1 MPNIALIAGNLVSDS
16 GVDIST
22 ANAQSYARLHSG
34 RDFPNGTLI
43 ETTIDYSVTNG
54 DPWVLEITGNS
65 YGSLVP
71 FNLTYQGYIYNN
83 TTINVGGTSVGTNI
97 TGMSFFNYNGKLC
110 FWFPYLSYWQGFNV
124 YVYTALGGRK
134 ENRVTAISNV
144 AKPAGITKEISMT
157 FQQVVRTSSSTVGTT
172 NYVSKFTGNG
182 ILADSQI
189 FDNGTNVGIGTA
201 SPFSK
206 FTISGTASTSQISIV
221 NTEGGHFILRSGI
234 PGVSNNGASFV
245 IANVDGS
252 NQNTRMVI
260 SAAGDV
266 GVNTT
271 SPAGK
276 LDVVGASTYLGIG
289 SSSDTFLF
297 LRGYNGGLI
306 RFQTNTGFSGT
317 YNGLGITTNSNGV
330 NSLPS
335 WNFDFGGQDGVNF
348 IADAF
353 TIYRKPSGGSYTN
366 LFTVL
371 GTGNVGIGSSS
382 PNRKLEVITGNG
394 TTNGIRLT
402 YGPNVT
408 AEGFDITYLNNGS
421 TTTSFD
427 SLYSSDSAVMR
438 FRMKTTG
445 TAVTAMTILG
455 SGNVGIGTVSPLAP
469 LHVDRTVAG
478 TVEADRT
485 TPVDVLILES
495 ENTNQVEF
503 TGFGQAIAFR
513 GSTYNNSNQR
523 TIGRILHQINDNSTD
538 TTIGTSLDIQLLSNA
553 TGSNLASR
561 FYIGGTGIITIPNLA
576 GTGSRIVVADANG
589 ALSAATLS
597 TSVVGGSGTVNRVA
611 KFTATGT
618 VGDSQ
623 IFDNGTNVG
632 IGTVSP
638 AAKLDIRGTS
648 TQDIYLISTTTS
660 NVENSIQSYFN
671 NGGGWANFAVKSQNL
686 IFYTGPSGGPQVERL
701 YITSAGN
708 VGVGTVSPGGS
719 FHMANVSG
727 AIFGSS
733 AGSIGTLQLTSSSP
747 VSPISGRLLFGTDGT
762 GWQFRIAKN
771 TLGSI
776 VDLLILQDNGNLG
789 LNVSNPGAP
798 LHLIQNG
805 GSVNSINIG
814 LIVDY
819 EATGAEQTGAGTAIR
834 FRGRSGG
841 GNIGNYDQ
849 AQIATNNVGSNNSH
863 GLSFFYKPD
872 AATALTEGFRLHSNG
887 FVGIGTATPDSNLQV
902 GSSGTSGGRTVR
914 ITDANYGL
922 LLSGGAGPTNNYIQ
936 SLGTAIPLYFLSGNA
951 NNGNYVFSSTGR
963 MGVGSTSP
971 GGKVHIRQAASEVPL
986 IIDSSSGTNSVFTQ
1000 HQVNGS
1006 SGWET
1011 GMAGSGDS
1019 FKWFFSYGAFSAA
1032 NAKVTITTG
1041 GNVGIGTTSPA
1052 GKLDVVDGLVYI
1064 RRQSVANDA
1073 SHTLLRTEV
1082 GTDATLGT
1090 FYFQLNAFPSATG
1103 TNRYVEIYAGDS
1115 LAYRSITF
1123 PYGNIGI
1130 GTTSPSYRLDING
1143 NTRVAGKLDINAND
1157 SFALNLT
1164 RSGTSAVAAQ
1174 IYNNGGNNGWLLY
1187 GVESSTGGV
1196 IFPGS
1201 TAYAVVFGQYG
1212 NVPLEF
1218 FTNNTIRA
1226 SISGAGVFRVHN
1238 LAGTGTRMVVVDAS
1252 GNMSTQAIPGGSSGT
1267 VTSVALAVNSTGTD
1281 VAISGSPITTTG
1293 TLTISIPSAN
1303 ASARGVLTS
1312 TDWSTFNGKENA
1324 ITAGTTAQYWR
1335 GDKSWQTLNTTAV
1348 VEGTNLY
1355 YTDAR
1360 ARASKSL
1367 TTTGTS
1373 GAATYNSTTGVL
1385 NIPQYQAALTNPVTG
1400 TGTTNTLVKFTG
1412 TTTVGNSGI
1421 TDTGTAVTIASA
1433 TTLSN
1438 LAGTGT
1444 RMVVADANGLLS
1456 TQAIPSGGGG
1466 GTGTVTSVGLS
1477 VNGSGSD
1484 ISVSGSPITSSGSFT
1499 LSIPDAGPT
1508 ARGVVNTG
1516 DQTFA
1521 GNKTFTGTTTL
1532 NSTRT
1537 ALTNGAYGM
1546 YMLTT
1551 YNVTA
1556 AANNVNV
1563 YTSVDSLA
1571 LNLTNGALTGNE
1583 SFNVTANLNQVG
1595 IAGNAGTLSTQPI
1608 RGIISGV
1615 LGIPG
1620 AATMNIADFRYFEA
1634 KTPDRA
1640 ALSGHIIQTIY
1651 GLKISQLR
1659 GATGFTITNGWGIY
1673 QEGSQDNNYFN
1684 GSVVIG
1690 STTVG
1695 NYKLDVTN
1703 NFRVNTGTVPV
1714 AIESFVNSAVSGS
1727 AVASVYSTGSNST
1740 IAFGSQAN
1748 DTYLVGGFVFIGNQ
1762 SAKFMVQGDTLAG
1775 AYDGWGSIGSSSK
1788 YMKEVY
1794 TNYLVDKVNFNRQTA
1809 SYTLVS
1815 GDRSKVIEMNV
1826 ASANTLTVPT
1836 NASVAFP
1843 IGTQITVVQYGA
1855 GQTTIA
1861 GAGVTFRST
1870 NGWLKINARYGSATL
1885 VKVGTDEWYVIGN
1898 LSA

>member
-1 MPNIALIAGNLVSDS
+1 MPNIALISGNVVSDS
-16 GVDIST
+16 GSDLTAISGQT
-22 ANAQSYARLHSG
+22 YARLHSG

-43 ETTIDYSVTNG
+43 ETTIDYSITNG

-65 YGSLVP
+65 YFSLIP
-71 FNLTYQGYIYNN
+71 FDLTYQGYIYNN
-83 TTINVGGTSVGTNI
+83 SMIAMGGMSTGTTI
-97 TGMSFFNYNGKLC
+97 TGMSLFNYNGKLC
-110 FWFPYLSYWQGFNV
+110 FWFPYQAYWQGFNV
-124 YVYTALGGRK
+124 YAYTAQSGRK
-134 ENRVTAISNV
+134 ENRVTAITNV
-144 AKPAGITKEISMT
+144 AKPAGITKELSMT
-157 FQQVVRTSSSTVGTT
+157 YQQVVRTSSSTVGTT
-172 NYVSKFTGNG
+172 NYVSKFTAVG
-182 ILADSQI
+182 ILGDSQI
-189 FDNGTNVGIGTA
+189 FDNGTNVGIGTG
-201 SPFSK
+201 SPIAKLTVKGATNFNVNIGLLGGYAGIFATNDANSVY
-206 FTISGTASTSQISIV
+206 TELRVDASTLML
-221 NTEGGHFILRSGI
+221 NTYSGGNVGI
-234 PGVSNNGASFV
+234 
-245 IANVDGS
+245 
-252 NQNTRMVI
+252 NT
-260 SAAGDV
+260 A
-266 GVNTT
+266 

-297 LRGYNGGLI
+297 LRGYNGGLV
-306 RFQTNTGFSGT
+306 RFQSNTGFSGT

-348 IADAF
+348 VPDAF
-353 TIYRKPSGGSYTN
+353 SISRKPNGGSYTTF
-366 LFTVL
+366 LTVRN
-371 GTGNVGIGSSS
+371 TGNIGIGTTS
-382 PNRKLEVITGNG
+382 PQAPLHIDRT
-394 TTNGIRLT
+394 
-402 YGPNVT
+402 VT
-408 AEGFDITYLNNGS
+408 GS
-421 TTTSFD
+421 TT
-427 SLYSSDSAVMR
+427 
-438 FRMKTTG
+438 
-445 TAVTAMTILG
+445 
-455 SGNVGIGTVSPLAP
+455 
-469 LHVDRTVAG
+469 
-478 TVEADRT
+478 ADRT
-485 TPVDVLILES
+485 TPVDVLVLES
-495 ENTNQVEF
+495 ENINDTEY
-503 TGFGQAIAFR
+503 TGFGQSIVFR
-513 GSTYNNSNQR
+513 GVTYGNGTLRSLGK
-523 TIGRILHQINDNSTD
+523 IIHQINDNSIA
-538 TTIGTSLDIQLLSNA
+538 TTIGTSLDIQLTSDPTSSTLV
-553 TGSNLASR
+553 SR
-561 FYIGGTGIITIPNLA
+561 FKIEGTGVITIPNLA

-589 ALSAATLS
+589 SLSATTLS

-623 IFDNGTNVG
+623 IFDNGTSVG

-648 TQDIYLISTTTS
+648 TQDIYLISTTAS

-671 NGGGWANFAVKSQNL
+671 NGGGWANFGIKSQNL
-686 IFYTGPSGGPQVERL
+686 ILYTGPSGGPQVERL
-701 YITSAGN
+701 YITSTGN
-708 VGVGTVSPGGS
+708 IGIGTVNPGAS

-727 AIFGSS
+727 AIFGSA

-747 VSPISGRLLFGTDGT
+747 VSPISGRLLFGTDGS
-762 GWQFRIAKN
+762 GWQLRVAKN
-771 TLGSI
+771 TAGSI
-776 VDLLILQDNGNLG
+776 VDLLFLQDNGNLG
-789 LNVSNPGAP
+789 IGASNPGAP
-798 LHLIQNG
+798 LHIIRTG
-805 GSVNSINIG
+805 GSVNSINVG
-814 LIVDY
+814 LIVDFQ
-819 EATGAEQTGAGTAIR
+819 ATGAEQTGAGTAIQ
-834 FRGRSGG
+834 FRGKSGG
-841 GNIGNYDQ
+841 GDIANYNQ

-863 GLSFFYKPD
+863 GLSFYYKPD
-872 AATALTEGFRLHSNG
+872 AAGALTEGFRLHSNG
-887 FVGIGTATPDSNLQV
+887 FVGIGTASPSSNLQV
-902 GSSGTSGGRTVR
+902 GDSGTAGNRTVR

-922 LLSGGAGPTNNYIQ
+922 LLSGGNGPTNNYIQ
-936 SLGTAIPLYFLSGNA
+936 SLGTTIPLYFLSGNA

-963 MGVGSTSP
+963 MGIGSTSP

-1103 TNRYVEIYAGDS
+1103 TNRYVEIYAGDN

-1293 TLTISIPSAN
+1293 TLTISIPSAS

-1360 ARASKSL
+1360 ARASISL

-1466 GTGTVTSVGLS
+1466 GTGTVTSVGL
-1477 VNGSGSD
+1477 VVDGAGNN

-1499 LSIPDAGPT
+1499 LSIPDASAT
-1508 ARGVVNTG
+1508 ARGVVNTTT
-1516 DQTFA
+1516 QTFA
-1521 GNKTFTGTTTL
+1521 GDKTFTGQTTV
-1532 NSTRT
+1532 NSVRT
-1537 ALTNGAYGM
+1537 AITDGSYGM
-1546 YMLTT
+1546 YMFTR
-1551 YNVTA
+1551 YNVPGATTNA
-1556 AANNVNV
+1556 NV
-1563 YTSVDSLA
+1563 YATVDYLM
-1571 LNLTNGALTGNE
+1571 LNLANGAITGGE
-1583 SFNVTANLNQVG
+1583 TFNVTANLNQVAVG
-1595 IAGNAGTLSTQPI
+1595 GNTGTVSTQPI
-1608 RGIISGV
+1608 RGIISGL
-1615 LGIPG
+1615 LGIPTTSG
-1620 AATMNIADFRYFEA
+1620 GGVVMNIADFRYFEA

-1640 ALSGHIIQTIY
+1640 SLTGHVVQNIY
-1651 GLKISQLR
+1651 GLKIGQLR
-1659 GATGFTITNGWGIY
+1659 GATGYTITNGWGIY
-1673 QEGSQDNNYFN
+1673 QEGAQDNNYFN

-1690 STTVG
+1690 SATVG

-1703 NFRVNTGTVPV
+1703 TFRVNTAVGSPV
-1714 AIESFVNSAVSGS
+1714 AIESFANPGIGT
-1727 AVASVYSTGSNST
+1727 VASVYSTASAST

-1762 SAKFMVQGDTLAG
+1762 SAKFMVQADTLTG

-1815 GDRSKVIEMNV
+1815 GDRSKVVEMNV

-1843 IGTQITVVQYGA
+1843 VGTQVTIIQYGA

-1861 GAGVTFRST
+1861 GASGVTLRST
-1870 NGWLKINARYGSATL
+1870 NNWLKINARYGSVTL